1 MISTEYVG
9 RHGTPVRR
17 VPLLPEQM
25 TLAQDIVIPPD
36 FTTAYVHTRS
46 ALKVLGVFIAVLIV
60 CMLVVVG
67 MLVISYRKTK

>member
-1 MISTEYVG
+1 MTSTEDLG

-25 TLAQDIVIPPD
+25 TLAQDIAITPD
-36 FTTAYVHTRS
+36 FTTVYVHTRS
-46 ALKVLGVFIAVLIV
+46 ALKTLAVFIAVLIV